1 MDRITL
7 SVAMAALSLA
17 ACGSETENRS
27 ELPVEPTYEVTFD
40 AETAGR
46 IRVEAR
52 LPDPWTEL
60 TMSERGAGMLPDGWA
75 HFVDDLRVVTA
86 DGEEIAVTK
95 DEGRSW
101 GRAADAAA
109 GVGPAIL
116 TYDVHLAHDTLSW
129 PGGVDGA
136 AMQLPWGA
144 YFAGRAVFVV
154 PEGYEGP
161 VRVRLRTSPGWDVA
175 APWPEAEDETVEDE
189 AGGSGEPGAGREF
202 VAPTVAALTESY
214 AFIGDFE
221 GFVVDRGG
229 SELAFALGG
238 PSVVE
243 RREHFEALAE
253 EAFDYFI
260 ALMGD
265 SPRPAPDVAMSRV
278 MVLINEAD
286 VTDGEVIG
294 NHINI
299 LLARNP
305 DPFGKIFSTFGF
317 VHELFH
323 LWNGKSIRPA
333 GPDDWFTE
341 GLTNYYAL
349 KAVHQAGTL
358 PEEQFYLLLEN
369 MLFARYVSDP
379 GYGTLSLREAVE
391 DKDGHWGLVY
401 GGGMFAG
408 ICLDAAI
415 RDASGDEA
423 SLDDVMRDMFERF
436 GGSTNE
442 FGLDDVADSVRR
454 HGGYDPGPF
463 LDRHV
468 RGAEP
473 IPVAECLADFG
484 LDAVV
489 EDGRLRVSRPAS
501 DDGSSAERIA
511 GLLGRLTPA
520 GAATE

>member
-1 MDRITL
+1 MDRTTL
-7 SVAMAALSLA
+7 FVAAAALILA
-17 ACGSETENRS
+17 DCGAETENRS
-27 ELPVEPTYEVTFD
+27 GLSAEPIYDVTLQTD
-40 AETAGR
+40 TPDR

-52 LPDPWTEL
+52 LPGSWTALE
-60 TMSERGAGMLPDGWA
+60 MSDRGAGMLPDGWA
-75 HFVDDLRVVTA
+75 HFVDDLRVTSA
-86 DGEEIAVTK
+86 DGEQVTVTK
-95 DEGRSW
+95 DDGRGW
-101 GRAADAAA
+101 RLADTAEAAADL
-109 GVGPAIL
+109 GPATL
-116 TYDVHLAHDTLSW
+116 TYEVHLAHDTLSW

-136 AMQLPWGA
+136 AMRLPWGA

-161 VRVRLRTSPGWDVA
+161 VRVRFRTSPGWDVA
-175 APWPEAEDETVEDE
+175 APWPAAAEVEETEFGQARD
-189 AGGSGEPGAGREF
+189 F

-214 AFIGDFE
+214 AFIGDFD

-229 SELAFALGG
+229 SDIAFALGG
-238 PSVVE
+238 PSVID
-243 RREHFEALAE
+243 RRTQFESLAD

-265 SPRPAPDVAMSRV
+265 APRPAPDEAMSRV
-278 MVLINEAD
+278 LVLINEAD
-286 VTDGEVIG
+286 QTDGEVIG

-305 DPFGKIFSTFGF
+305 DPFGRIFSTFGF

-323 LWNGKSIRPA
+323 LWNGKSIRSA

-379 GYGTLSLREAVE
+379 GYGRLSLREAVE

-415 RDASGDEA
+415 RQASDDGA

-436 GGSTNE
+436 GGSPDE
-442 FGLDDVADSVRR
+442 FGLEDVAASVRR
-454 HGGYDPGPF
+454 HGGYDPSPF

-468 RGAEP
+468 RGSEP
-473 IPVAECLADFG
+473 IPVAECLSEFG
-484 LDAVV
+484 LDAAV

-501 DDGSSAERIA
+501 SDGATDERID
-511 GLLGRLTPA
+511 GLLGRLAPDGTD
-520 GAATE
+520 TD

>member
-1 MDRITL
+1 MDGTIL
-7 SVAMAALSLA
+7 SVAAAALILA
-17 ACGSETENRS
+17 ACGPQAETRS
-27 ELPVEPTYEVTFD
+27 DPSAEPAYEVTLD
-40 AETAGR
+40 TERPDR

-52 LPDPWTEL
+52 LPGRWTEL
-60 TMSERGAGMLPDGWA
+60 EMSGRGAGMLENGWA
-75 HFVDDLRVVTA
+75 HFVDNLRLVSG
-86 DGEEIAVTK
+86 DGEEIEVTK
-95 DEGRSW
+95 ADGRSW
-101 GRAADAAA
+101 HAEDAGDGEGTATLA
-109 GVGPAIL
+109 
-116 TYDVHLAHDTLSW
+116 YEVHLAHDTLSW

-136 AMQLPWGA
+136 AMRLPWGA

-161 VRVRLRTSPGWDVA
+161 VRVRLRTSPGWEVA
-175 APWPEAEDETVEDE
+175 APWPAAGAAGNVEF
-189 AGGSGEPGAGREF
+189 GEVREF
-202 VAPTVAALTESY
+202 LAPTVAALTESY
-214 AFIGDFE
+214 VFVGEFE

-229 SELAFALGG
+229 SEIAFALGG
-238 PSVVE
+238 PSVID
-243 RREHFEALAE
+243 RRAQFETLADE
-253 EAFDYFI
+253 SFDYFI

-265 SPRPAPDVAMSRV
+265 SPRPAPDEAMSRV
-278 MVLINEAD
+278 LVVINEAD

-299 LLARNP
+299 LLARDP
-305 DPFGKIFSTFGF
+305 DPFGRIFSTFGF

-323 LWNGKSIRPA
+323 LWNGKSIRSA

-358 PEEQFYLLLEN
+358 PEEQFYMLLEN

-415 RDASGDEA
+415 RRASSDEA

-436 GGSTNE
+436 GGTTDE
-442 FGLDDVADSVRR
+442 FTLDDVAASVRQY
-454 HGGYDPGPF
+454 GGYDPGPF

-473 IPVAECLADFG
+473 IPVAECLSEFG
-484 LDAVV
+484 LDATV
-489 EDGRLRVSRPAS
+489 EGGRLRISRPES
-501 DDGSSAERIA
+501 GDGPAPERIA
-511 GLLGRLTPA
+511 GLLGRLEPA
-520 GAATE
+520 GATAD